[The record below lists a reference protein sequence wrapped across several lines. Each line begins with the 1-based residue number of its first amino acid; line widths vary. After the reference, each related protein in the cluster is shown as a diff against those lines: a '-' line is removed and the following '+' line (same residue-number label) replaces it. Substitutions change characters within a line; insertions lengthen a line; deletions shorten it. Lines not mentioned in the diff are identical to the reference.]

1 MRFWAAAGQGG
12 GTEASVKENLRCGGD
27 PPQERSCSVPLTRN
41 GGATEM
47 QSLIPCADGPNVA
60 YGSRAVYHYR
70 IAAPSWASKALRARR
85 VAAKEREI
93 AAVHERHAAGDDTV
107 DPLTQRRVLPF
118 DRGDMT
124 RFSVEQHGGDFA
136 PAHAF
141 LFAIERAD

>member
-1 MRFWAAAGQGG
+1 M
-12 GTEASVKENLRCGGD
+12 KENLRCGGD

-47 QSLIPCADGPNVA
+47 QSFIPCADGPNVA
-60 YGSRAVYHYR
+60 YGSEWFIIIGLLHRHGR
-70 IAAPSWASKALRARR
+70 RKRARAW
-85 VAAKEREI
+85 VAAKKREI
-93 AAVHERHAAGDDTV
+93 AAVHERHTAGDDTV

-136 PAHAF
+136 PARAF
-141 LFAIERAD
+141 LFAIERAN

>member
-1 MRFWAAAGQGG
+1 MCRRAERRLWARERFIIIG
-12 GTEASVKENLRCGGD
+12 LLHR
-27 PPQERSCSVPLTRN
+27 
-41 GGATEM
+41 
-47 QSLIPCADGPNVA
+47 
-60 YGSRAVYHYR
+60 
-70 IAAPSWASKALRARR
+70 SWASKALRARR
-85 VAAKEREI
+85 VAAKKREI
-93 AAVHERHAAGDDTV
+93 AAAHERHTAGDDTV